1 MNFTHFM
8 RVEREMDGQTKHF
21 VVHTQDPKLAVE
33 IMPDEEASDRR
44 GKGIIKRIRVPNSW
58 AGNYSQYSRII
69 AAAQEFYQHS
79 LADPVTKNE
88 TKRFAR

>member
-1 MNFTHFM
+1 MNFAHFM

-33 IMPDEEASDRR
+33 IMPDKEAADQR

-69 AAAQEFYQHS
+69 AAAQEFYQQS
-79 LADPVTKNE
+79 LPEPVAKSE
-88 TKRFAR
+88 TKRFTR